1 MKPFELCDKNM
12 LPGIDSAEIQD
23 NIVTQIIQRPDDE
36 FKFLHDCMI
45 VEFKKT
51 LYAAWY
57 NCPEGEMVGRSVIRG
72 RHSNDGGKT
81 WSGISIFVEDKTD
94 TYMYVPPA
102 FAVCNDSLYLL
113 VTRMVGLDMV
123 QDVEIFRLDEAT
135 RTFKSV
141 MMIDIP
147 FLPNTNAF
155 RMSNGR
161 LIIAGRCADIPGEMP
176 LFPAVL
182 ISDSG
187 RIDAPWRLVKI
198 YPSKTLPDG
207 VDFQFPETAVIV
219 DGAEI
224 TAFTRNDREA
234 APVMFISR
242 DCGETWSNPMTHD
255 LPVGRAKMYA
265 GKLSDN
271 RRFLVSNLETS
282 GRNKLVLFLTKK
294 NSKMFS
300 EYLVIRNGNDAG
312 LDATPEWS
320 YPAAIE
326 YDSKLY
332 VIYTSAKTSSALSII
347 PLK

>member
-1 MKPFELCDKNM
+1 M
-12 LPGIDSAEIQD
+12 LRDIDSAEIQG
-23 NIVTQIIQRPDDE
+23 NIVTRIIQRPDDE

-72 RHSNDGGKT
+72 RHSDDGGKT
-81 WSGISIFVEDKTD
+81 WSGISVFAEDKTD

-102 FAVCNDSLYLL
+102 FAVCDDSLYLF

-141 MMIDIP
+141 RIIGIP
-147 FLPNTNAF
+147 FLPNTNAL
-155 RMSNGR
+155 RMSDGKM
-161 LIIAGRCADIPGEMP
+161 IIAGRGADIPGEMP

-187 RIDAPWRLVKI
+187 KVDAPWRLVKI

-207 VDFQFPETAVIV
+207 VNFQFPETAIIV
-219 DGAEI
+219 DGPEI

-234 APVMFISR
+234 VPVVFISR
-242 DCGETWSNPMTHD
+242 DCGETWSEPMTHG

-271 RRFLVSNLETS
+271 RRFLVSNIENC
-282 GRNKLVLFLTKK
+282 GRNKLVLFLTEK
-294 NSKMFS
+294 NSRIFS
-300 EYLVIRNGNDAG
+300 ECIVIRNGNDTT
-312 LDATPEWS
+312 LNATPEWS

-347 PLK
+347 PL